1 MHILFISRCPPYP
14 LHLGDRLILYHL
26 ARELAAQ
33 GHTLD
38 LLAFDD
44 RPDLPDKREAYA
56 EFFKGVEI
64 FPAPQR
70 TMPAML
76 RRIVLSGSR
85 FPQKAADS
93 WSPEMGQA
101 IMRKIAIERY
111 DVIHLFGG
119 IHVYEYAKLLAGIPA
134 IITPYESYS
143 LYLQRESQAGAAAI
157 SSFLRRWAAE
167 AYERFMFTPYRRIV
181 VLSEQDRAAL
191 LQLNASLSIEVIPNG
206 INLRQFPPPDLNV
219 PRSPTVLFT
228 GNFEYPPNRDA
239 ARVLTADIFPKVH
252 AQIPD
257 ARLALVGNA
266 PPAEILALT
275 NKQIQVTGNVPDI
288 GAYLRDAQ
296 IFACPLRY
304 GAGIKNKVL
313 EAMASGCAV
322 AATPLS
328 MEGIDAQDG
337 IHALIRDIDRL
348 PEAIVQLLN
357 DSALRNR
364 LAANA
369 RMLIEAKY
377 TWERVAKAYQKL
389 YETVTIS
396 T

>member
-44 RPDLPDKREAYA
+44 RPDLPDQREAYA
-56 EFFKGVEI
+56 EFFNSVET
-64 FPAPQR
+64 FPAPHR
-70 TMPAML
+70 AVTAML
-76 RRIVLSGSR
+76 RRIALPASR
-85 FPQKAADS
+85 FPQNAADS

-101 IMRKIAIERY
+101 ITRKTAVERY
-111 DVIHLFGG
+111 DVVHLFGG
-119 IHVYEYAKLLAGIPA
+119 IHVYEYAPLLAGIPA

-143 LYLQRESQAGAAAI
+143 LYLRRESQAGAAAI
-157 SSFLRRWAAE
+157 GGFLQRWAAE
-167 AYERFMFTPYRRIV
+167 AYERFMFTPYRRVV
-181 VLSEQDRAAL
+181 VLSDQDRAAL
-191 LQLNASLSIEVIPNG
+191 LQLNAALSVEVIPNG
-206 INLRQFPPPDLNV
+206 IDLRQFPPPDLNA

-228 GNFEYPPNRDA
+228 GNFEYSPNRDA
-239 ARVLTADIFPKVH
+239 ALLLAAEIFPKVH

-266 PPAEILALT
+266 PSAEMLALADEHV
-275 NKQIQVTGNVPDI
+275 QVTGRVPDM
-288 GAYLRDAQ
+288 GASLREAQ

-313 EAMASGCAV
+313 EAMAGGCAV

-337 IHALIRDIDRL
+337 IHALIRDVDHL

-357 DSALRNR
+357 DSALREK

-369 RMLIEAKY
+369 RALIEAQY